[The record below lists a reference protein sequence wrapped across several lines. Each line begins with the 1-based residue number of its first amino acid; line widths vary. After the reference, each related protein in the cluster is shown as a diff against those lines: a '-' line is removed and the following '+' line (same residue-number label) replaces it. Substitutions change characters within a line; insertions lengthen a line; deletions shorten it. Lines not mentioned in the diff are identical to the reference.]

1 MASKSIS
8 LVGMCCRRT
17 CQKSRQLSLNLTR
30 FTHKYPPGSAP
41 PLKPS
46 RYMAIYRDLHG
57 AIEEPTAAKDFV
69 YALDKRERQLLRAE
83 LENFEKSE
91 KQAEETVATKP
102 TASQLKAVALH
113 NTIPFIGFGFLD
125 NLLMII
131 AGEYIELQFGAILG
145 ISTMAAA
152 ALGNWV
158 SDLAGVQTV
167 HYIEKISS
175 LYGVK
180 APALTPQQV
189 DMSSTRW
196 ASNMGKALG
205 VSIGCIIG
213 MFPLLFYKN
222 PKDREEEKEESP
234 S

>member
-1 MASKSIS
+1 M
-8 LVGMCCRRT
+8 
-17 CQKSRQLSLNLTR
+17 
-30 FTHKYPPGSAP
+30 
-41 PLKPS
+41 
-46 RYMAIYRDLHG
+46 
-57 AIEEPTAAKDFV
+57 
-69 YALDKRERQLLRAE
+69 
-83 LENFEKSE
+83 
-91 KQAEETVATKP
+91 
-102 TASQLKAVALH
+102 
-113 NTIPFIGFGFLD
+113 
-125 NLLMII
+125 
-131 AGEYIELQFGAILG
+131 
-145 ISTMAAA
+145 
-152 ALGNWV
+152 
-158 SDLAGVQTV
+158 

>member
-1 MASKSIS
+1 MI
-8 LVGMCCRRT
+8 GMCCRRM
-17 CQKSRQLSLNLTR
+17 CVQKSKHFLNISQR
-30 FTHKYPPGSAP
+30 FSHKYPPKRATP
-41 PLKPS
+41 VDPS

-57 AIEEPTAAKDFV
+57 AIDEPTAAKDFV
-69 YALDKRERQLLRAE
+69 YALDKRERLLLRAE
-83 LENFEKSE
+83 LESFDTME
-91 KQAEETVATKP
+91 KQSEEKAATKP
-102 TASQLKAVALH
+102 TTSQLKAIALH

-125 NLLMII
+125 NVLMIL
-131 AGEYIELQFGAILG
+131 AGEYIELKFGAILG

-152 ALGNWV
+152 ALGNWF

-196 ASNMGKALG
+196 ASNMGKAIG

-213 MFPLLFYKN
+213 MFPLIFYKN
-222 PKDREEEKEESP
+222 PKDETEEDSP

>member
-69 YALDKRERQLLRAE
+69 YALDKRERQLLRVE

-91 KQAEETVATKP
+91 KQAEGMV
-102 TASQLKAVALH
+102 LWFF
-113 NTIPFIGFGFLD
+113 PFIHFFSSVNG
-125 NLLMII
+125 LLH
-131 AGEYIELQFGAILG
+131 YTWLIL
-145 ISTMAAA
+145 
-152 ALGNWV
+152 
-158 SDLAGVQTV
+158 
-167 HYIEKISS
+167 
-175 LYGVK
+175 
-180 APALTPQQV
+180 
-189 DMSSTRW
+189 
-196 ASNMGKALG
+196 
-205 VSIGCIIG
+205 
-213 MFPLLFYKN
+213 
-222 PKDREEEKEESP
+222 
-234 S
+234 